1 MFISKKHQ
9 RKDAREELD
18 MSEEGDT
25 FWVSLAER
33 LFGLLLI
40 VIGGVLLYYT
50 ATSTSVLGG
59 FSAFFGFLSVI
70 LVLLGIFMFFVK
82 PPE

>member
-1 MFISKKHQ
+1 
-9 RKDAREELD
+9 

-25 FWVSLAER
+25 FWISLAEKF
-33 LFGLLLI
+33 FGIILI
-40 VIGGVLLYYT
+40 IIGAIMLYFT

-59 FSAFFGFLSVI
+59 FSLFFGILSLIMLIIGLFL
-70 LVLLGIFMFFVK
+70 LVVR

>member
-1 MFISKKHQ
+1 
-9 RKDAREELD
+9 

-33 LFGLLLI
+33 LFGLSLI
-40 VIGGVLLYYT
+40 IIGAVLLYFT
-50 ATSTSVLGG
+50 VTSSSGTDSLGP
-59 FSAFFGFLSVI
+59 FSILFGALSVI
-70 LVLLGIFMFFVK
+70 LVLLGIFLLLVK

>member
-1 MFISKKHQ
+1 
-9 RKDAREELD
+9 

-25 FWVSLAER
+25 FWVSLAEKF
-33 LFGLLLI
+33 FGIILI
-40 VIGGVLLYYT
+40 IIGAIMLYFT

-59 FSAFFGFLSVI
+59 FSLFFGILSLIMLIIGLFL
-70 LVLLGIFMFFVK
+70 LVVR

>member
-1 MFISKKHQ
+1 
-9 RKDAREELD
+9 

-25 FWVSLAER
+25 FWISLAEKF
-33 LFGLLLI
+33 FGIILI
-40 VIGGVLLYYT
+40 IIGAIMLYFT

-59 FSAFFGFLSVI
+59 FSLFFGILSLIMLIIGLFL
-70 LVLLGIFMFFVK
+70 LVVK

>member
-1 MFISKKHQ
+1 
-9 RKDAREELD
+9 

-25 FWVSLAER
+25 FWISLAEK
-33 LFGLLLI
+33 FVGVILI
-40 VIGGVLLYYT
+40 IIGAIMLYFT

-59 FSAFFGFLSVI
+59 FSLFFGILSLIMLIIGLFL
-70 LVLLGIFMFFVK
+70 LVVR